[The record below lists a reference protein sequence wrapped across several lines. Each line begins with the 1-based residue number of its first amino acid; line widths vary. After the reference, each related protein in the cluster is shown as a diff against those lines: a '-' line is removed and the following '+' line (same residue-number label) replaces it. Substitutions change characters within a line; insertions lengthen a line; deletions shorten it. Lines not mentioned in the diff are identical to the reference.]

1 MIRVRAKAVKR
12 IAARAALSGAVMLL
26 LCGLGLW
33 GLDQA
38 DRAYPPPL
46 DAAREMSREVVD
58 RDGELLRAFTTRDGY
73 WRLPV
78 DIDAVDPDYIKML
91 IAYEDRRFFSHVGVD
106 PLAMLRAGAQFIG
119 NGGRIV
125 SGGSTI
131 TMQVARLIEPR
142 AKRSLPAK
150 LRQMARALQIERRLG
165 KEEILELYLTLAP
178 YGGNIE
184 GVRSA
189 SLAWFGR
196 EPKKLSLS
204 QSALLVALPQAP
216 EARRPDRNRAIAEK
230 ARNRVL
236 ERMSAAGL
244 IPSSEIMRAS
254 AAAISTGRRAMP
266 DLAAHLADRALG
278 AQPDSRKV
286 MLTVDR
292 ALQARLEDLAR
303 ESAPRLGPKLS
314 LAIVLADGR
323 SGKVLASVGSTGH
336 LDAARAGA
344 IDMTRAVRSPGST
357 LKPFI
362 YGLAFEDAIADPQT
376 LIDDAPAD
384 FAGYRPRNFNRDYV
398 GEVSLIEALQMSL
411 NVPAVRLLE
420 AVGPQRLL
428 SRFRRGGIELDLPPG
443 GAPGLAIG
451 LGGAG
456 VSLRD
461 LVQLYTSF
469 VNGGTALA
477 LVDGS
482 GGSGSAGDEP
492 LLRLDHPVLDRQAS
506 WRVADILAGVD
517 APQNSPRLAIA
528 YKTGTSYGYR
538 DAWAIGFDGRH
549 VLGVWVGR
557 ADAAPVPGMSG
568 ISTAA
573 PLLFDAFVRTGIK
586 PVAFPSPPPGL
597 VVRGRGDLPFALRK
611 FGSGGE
617 TGLAVAGASPPPRIV
632 YPPQGAR
639 VALNARGSGRLTPLV
654 IKLQGGA
661 GPYRLISNGAPVQR
675 PSRRKTIN
683 WTPDGAGASTLTVM
697 DAEGRAASVSVF
709 IDTE

>member
-1 MIRVRAKAVKR
+1 MIRVRARLVKR
-12 IAARAALSGAVMLL
+12 TAAAGALLVLLSGLA
-26 LCGLGLW
+26 LW
-33 GLDQA
+33 GLERA

-46 DAAREMSREVVD
+46 DASREMSREVVD
-58 RDGELLRAFTTRDGY
+58 RDGQLLRAYTTEDGY

-78 DIDAVDPDYIKML
+78 DLEGVDPDYIKML
-91 IAYEDRRFFSHVGVD
+91 IAYEDRRFFTHLGVD
-106 PLAMLRAGAQFIG
+106 PLAMLRAAGQFLA

-150 LRQMARALQIERRLG
+150 LRQMARAFQIERRLD
-165 KEEILELYLTLAP
+165 KREILQLYLTLAP
-178 YGGNIE
+178 YGGNLE
-184 GVRSA
+184 GVRAA

-196 EPKKLSLS
+196 DPNKLSLS

-216 EARRPDRNRAIAEK
+216 EARRPDRNRDAAEK

-236 ERMSAAGL
+236 ERMREAGL
-244 IPSSEIMRAS
+244 IPPSEIVRAS
-254 AAAISTGRRAMP
+254 AATIPDGRRAMP

-278 AQPDSRKV
+278 AQPDDRKV
-286 MLTVDR
+286 VLTVDR
-292 ALQARLEDLAR
+292 TLQARLENLAR
-303 ESAPRLGPKLS
+303 ETAPRLGPKLS
-314 LAIVLADGR
+314 LAMVLADGR
-323 SGKVLASVGSTGH
+323 SGKILASVGSTGH

-384 FAGYRPRNFNRDYV
+384 FAGYRPRNFDRGYA
-398 GEVSLIEALQMSL
+398 GEVSLVEALQMSL

-420 AVGPQRLL
+420 AVGPHRLL

-469 VNGGTALA
+469 VNDGTALV
-477 LVDGS
+477 LTDGAA
-482 GGSGSAGDEP
+482 GSFGLGDEP
-492 LLRLDHPVLDRQAS
+492 DIRSRQPVLDKQAS
-506 WRVADILAGVD
+506 WRVGDILAGVD
-517 APQNSPRLAIA
+517 APQNSPRVAIA

-538 DAWAIGFDGRH
+538 DAWAIGFDGRY

-568 ISTAA
+568 IATAA

-586 PVAFPSPPPGL
+586 PVAFASAPPGL
-597 VVRGRGDLPFALRK
+597 VVRARRDLPFALRK

-617 TGLAVAGASPPPRIV
+617 TGGMSASASTPPRIV

-639 VALNARGSGRLTPLV
+639 VALNARGPGRLTPLV

-661 GPYRLISNGAPVQR
+661 GPYRLIANGAPVQR
-675 PSRRKTIN
+675 PSRRKIIN
-683 WTPDGAGASTLTVM
+683 WIPDGPGASNLTVM

-709 IDTE
+709 IDAE